1 MAKQKKT
8 VEDQINEAMLDWA
21 GKPLIEF
28 LRDTIALFK
37 LWDIDDENDWV
48 EAEVGGDKDN
58 VRTIR
63 LIRTVYLLSKI
74 AENHCGKFVS
84 LKTKYPK
91 LCEKMEAKV
100 SSMADD
106 HSEV

>member
-1 MAKQKKT
+1 MAKRKT
-8 VEDQINEAMLDWA
+8 VEEQINDAMFDWA
-21 GKPLIEF
+21 GKPLIDF

-37 LWDIDDENDWV
+37 LWDIEDEDDWLKC
-48 EAEVGGDKDN
+48 EVGGDDDN

-63 LIRTVYLLSKI
+63 LVRTVYLLSKI

-91 LCEKMEAKV
+91 LHALMEAKV
-100 SSMADD
+100 AQMDLD
-106 HSEV
+106 HPED